1 MVRDK
6 NQKLFEAKEGKR
18 EWYDQGSV
26 IWCDFDPAKG
36 HEQQKRRP
44 AIVVSNRAFY
54 LLTRMIKVVAISSSE
69 SQKDFP
75 INVTLPI
82 EMQVKGYVL
91 TDQERSI
98 DPINRNISFIER
110 CPDGTLKEVLK
121 FVLMTYE

>member
-1 MVRDK
+1 MKDLNQHIFDK
-6 NQKLFEAKEGKR
+6 EKGDK

-26 IWCDFDPAKG
+26 VWCDFDPTKG
-36 HEQQKRRP
+36 HEQQKGRL
-44 AIVVSNRAFY
+44 AVVVSSRAFY

-75 INVTLPI
+75 INVALPI
-82 EMQVKGYVL
+82 GMQVKGYVL

-98 DPINRNISFIER
+98 DPSNRNISFIER
-110 CPDGTLKEVLK
+110 CPDEVLKEILK